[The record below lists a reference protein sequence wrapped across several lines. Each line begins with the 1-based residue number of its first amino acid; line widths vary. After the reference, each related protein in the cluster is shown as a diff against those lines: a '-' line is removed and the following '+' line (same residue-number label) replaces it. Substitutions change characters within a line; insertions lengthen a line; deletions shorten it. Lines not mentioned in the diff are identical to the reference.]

1 MRRCWR
7 RGPVPFRPAF
17 VWILLLRFKISLKL
31 RLSGGAASCFIS
43 FLSVQRAYFNTNL
56 SDMTGPPPACG
67 HSPQPCD
74 ITGACCLPESKRA
87 LNAPSA
93 LPFQLDAALPLRS
106 DDVSCC
112 KCFVEKRRC
121 VGFIKHLPVCLSQTQ
136 LQVQSYKLS
145 KVMFLSKVTRDKTP
159 SQGLRTGSV
168 CVRTG
173 RVCVCGS
180 STAEIPATA
189 QTSCSPSY
197 VCCSCLY
204 LYEPAVITS
213 SLTEC
218 NKNHSDVWRNGVCVG
233 C

>member
-1 MRRCWR
+1 MMRRCWK

-145 KVMFLSKVTRDKTP
+145 RVMFLSKVTRDKTP

-173 RVCVCGS
+173 RVCVWFIHSRNPSDS
-180 STAEIPATA
+180 SDIVF
-189 QTSCSPSY
+189 S
-197 VCCSCLY
+197 
-204 LYEPAVITS
+204 VIRV
-213 SLTEC
+213 LFLPVFIRAGR
-218 NKNHSDVWRNGVCVG
+218 HHQFFDRM
-233 C
+233 